1 MEHTYQQQLNKVCI
15 GLTQFYSIL
24 ILSNRNLSAS
34 ASLFNSYILH
44 CFWSFSCFL
53 LIYWNTCC
61 CYCFLCRCKCTNCH
75 FSNESRKKAM
85 KNKSILNVRVW
96 SNTSCEF
103 ELNFFFLLF
112 SSILFC
118 LPMLQMKLSSYFTF
132 FLSKS
137 ALKVNLKL
145 FLKKYVNKWLN
156 AVHARKLKA
165 IGNEQT
171 GCIT

>member
-1 MEHTYQQQLNKVCI
+1 MVEVLVLKANFDYNGAYISTTIEQSLHWPDSV
-15 GLTQFYSIL
+15 YSIL

-53 LIYWNTCC
+53 LIYWNTWCC
-61 CYCFLCRCKCTNCH
+61 CYCFCVVASAQIVI

-103 ELNFFFLLF
+103 ELNFFFLFF
-112 SSILFC
+112 SSLLFANVTNEIE
-118 LPMLQMKLSSYFTF
+118 LLLYVLFVEISFG
-132 FLSKS
+132 SKS
-137 ALKVNLKL
+137 
-145 FLKKYVNKWLN
+145 
-156 AVHARKLKA
+156 
-165 IGNEQT
+165 
-171 GCIT
+171 